1 VSNASAPRRPGLLI
15 LLAAL
20 LYLEAAALAGLT
32 LFLILEV
39 VLLRPD
45 SYASALAL
53 IVLAA
58 LGALWPAIM
67 GTYALRG
74 RPWIRGGTV
83 TWQILQAL
91 LGITAIVGG
100 SSLGWV
106 LVAAAVV
113 VLVVLFTRPVVAA
126 TQRSPREG

>member
-1 VSNASAPRRPGLLI
+1 VSDASTPRRPGLLV

-32 LFLILEV
+32 VFLIVEV
-39 VLLRPD
+39 VSLRPD
-45 SYASALAL
+45 SYASAIAL

-58 LGALWPAIM
+58 IGALWPAIM

-83 TWQILQAL
+83 TWQVLQAL
-91 LGITAIVGG
+91 LGITAIAGG
-100 SSLGWV
+100 SALGWV
-106 LVAAAVV
+106 LVVASVV
-113 VLVVLFTRPVVAA
+113 VLIVLFTKPVVVA
-126 TQRSPREG
+126 TRRPLRE